1 VAFVVDD
8 VLPPWRPRFI
18 EVRGTVQALPE
29 GGKEIVENF
38 APDILRIIPS
48 HIVSMGVDD
57 DVVHPGEGRVN
68 YNSRKV
74 K

>member
-1 VAFVVDD
+1 
-8 VLPPWRPRFI
+8 
-18 EVRGTVQALPE
+18 VRGTVQALPE